1 MLAQRKRIPADEI
14 QPAECGTICMLGY
27 AIVLLVAVNLI
38 AQLRFLIL
46 CVVMRFIRAREI
58 VPAETVDK
66 PRVAIQI
73 ATYREAL
80 VLPRLLKSILELDWP
95 GDRMTI
101 QILDDSVGADAVAIR
116 KTVEEFGSSGVHIEY
131 LNRESRSGF
140 KAGALNYGLEAA
152 RDIDLIAYFDSDCR
166 PRRDFLKRIVPQ
178 FQDVNVA
185 GVQARWEYPNAT
197 VSPLTMAQQAAFEY
211 LFRYEYGVR
220 HLLESPVFYLGSAA
234 VWRRQAME
242 QLGGWQISRFTAE
255 DVDLGCRAGNAGWK
269 VLYEPTVLAEDD
281 ALEEILAFRAQQRRW
296 ARAVSQAGLDAAN
309 GLLNAPRSLLAR
321 LVDITGLLP
330 HATIP
335 ITLITALL
343 IACETMLG
351 SPQSPLLSYSEWAF
365 ALFVVMPPSI
375 VAMLL
380 ANRYFHPRQWTSHM
394 RLLALAGPI
403 AAATMT
409 SFIFGFV
416 DLLRPKRAEFI
427 ATPKAGQ
434 VPVAKESRW
443 RWLSMHYTPLI
454 FDGVIMVVLLVGAG
468 LALRRG
474 LLNAAIPTAV
484 LGAAYAGSLIQS
496 IAAIRR
502 HRTNL
507 GTGGPKSG

>member
-1 MLAQRKRIPADEI
+1 
-14 QPAECGTICMLGY
+14 MLGY
-27 AIVLLVAVNLI
+27 AIVLLVAINLI

-46 CVVMRFIRAREI
+46 CVVMGLKRAREI
-58 VPAETVDK
+58 VTVAETVESPK
-66 PRVAIQI
+66 VAIQI

-80 VLPRLLKSILELDWP
+80 ILPRLLKSIMELDWP
-95 GDRMTI
+95 GDRMTV
-101 QILDDSVGADAVAIR
+101 QILDDSVGADAAATK
-116 KTVEEFGSSGVHIEY
+116 KTVEEFASNGVHFEY
-131 LNRESRSGF
+131 INRQSRAGF
-140 KAGALNYGLEAA
+140 KAGALNHGLETAQ
-152 RDIDLIAYFDSDCR
+152 DIDLIAYFDADCR
-166 PRRDFLKRIVPQ
+166 PRPDFLKRIVPQ

-185 GVQARWEYPNAT
+185 GVQARWEYPNGA

-220 HLLESPVFYLGSAA
+220 HLLGSPVFYLGSSA

-242 QLGGWQISRFTAE
+242 QLGGWRISRFTAE

-269 VLYEPTVLAEDD
+269 VLYEPTVLADDD

-296 ARAVSQAGLDAAN
+296 ACAVSQAGLDAAH
-309 GLLNAPRSLLAR
+309 GLLNAPRSFLGR
-321 LVDITGLLP
+321 LVDVTGLLP

-335 ITLITALL
+335 LTMITAVL
-343 IACETMLG
+343 IAIDTLLG
-351 SPQSPLLSYSEWAF
+351 SPEGPLVHYSKWVF

-375 VAMLL
+375 VAMFL
-380 ANRYFHPRQWTSHM
+380 ANRYFHPRHWTSHM
-394 RLLALAGPI
+394 RLLALAGPV

-409 SFIFGFV
+409 SFIFGFA
-416 DLLRPKRAEFI
+416 DLLRKRAEFI

-454 FDGVIMVVLLVGAG
+454 FDGVIMVVLLLAAG
-468 LALRRG
+468 LAVRRG
-474 LLNAAIPTAV
+474 LLGSAISTGV
-484 LGAAYAGSLIQS
+484 LGAAYLGSLVQS

-507 GTGGPKSG
+507 ATRGQTSK